1 MLAHGSSWLDE
12 HPRFDTRYAAEQ
24 EALTYIHATARTLAS
39 RRAELGVSQTW
50 VARWAQVTRQ
60 TVAAIEDGTT
70 WPDYLSVLKVA
81 AALGLSLNP
90 TPGLQVGPRPGHG
103 VNQFRP
109 AGWS

>member
-81 AALGLSLNP
+81 ATLGLTLMP
-90 TPGLQVGPRPGHG
+90 TPGLPIGPRPGSEG
-103 VNQFRP
+103 AARQP
-109 AGWS
+109 KGWR